1 MTYSRRFFTV
11 VLTAAFVAPL
21 ALQAPLAADEVRYR
35 TPPKAILDVLRAPQL
50 PTAFVAPSHAALLL
64 ATPLRYP
71 PIADLARPMLRIA
84 GLRID
89 PQTNGIHHASSYNA
103 FALVRVADGKRIPVA
118 LPAGAHVS
126 APVWSPDGTSFAFG
140 NVTRRGIDLYV
151 GTTATG
157 SIRKLNGVKLNTV
170 FNGAIAWLPDGK
182 TLLVYLVPAT
192 RGAAPVPPVVPI
204 GPIVQ
209 EGGGKKAPAVTYEDL
224 LASPYDEALF
234 DHFAAGQYAFVDA
247 ASARVAPLT
256 PLGIY
261 RRARI
266 APNARAILLDRIHKP
281 YTYAAPFE
289 AFPHELTV
297 VDRSGK
303 LLRRIVDVPLQVQAT
318 FDVVDTGPRDVAWR
332 ADKPSTLI
340 WAEAQDGGD
349 PATPATVRDIVY
361 ESNGSGP
368 GASRAVVSLAGRFV
382 GLDFVEGTSLAFVRD
397 YDREKR
403 VTRTLQLDLDRP
415 PGTGPF
421 ELSRLRDGDQ
431 YHNPGQPVGRSART
445 GEAVIVRDGD
455 AIFLRGAGAGPD
467 GRRPFLDRL
476 DLKTHQKT
484 RLFQSEL
491 APLEAVFDLLDVH
504 GNSLLLQRQSP
515 TEPPNYVVR
524 KTGSTTERA
533 LTAFVDPTPLL
544 RQIQRRVVT
553 YKRPDGVELSFTLY
567 LPPGYKEGTRLPT
580 LLWAYPFEF
589 NDPSIAG
596 QNTNST
602 QTFTTITGPSQ
613 IFAVLDGY
621 AVLDNASVPIV
632 GDPRT
637 VNDTFLDQLIADAKA
652 AIDRAAAL
660 GVTDPDKVAVGGHS
674 YGAFMTANLLAH
686 TRLFRAGI
694 ARSGAYNRSLTPF
707 GFQSER
713 RTYWEATDL
722 YTKLSPFT
730 YADKIADPILMTHGM
745 ADDNTGTFPIQ
756 SERMYAAIRGNGGTA
771 RLVMLP
777 YEAHGYVGRESIET
791 VLAEMLDWLD
801 KYVKNAP
808 PRS

>member
-1 MTYSRRFFTV
+1 MTHSRRFFAV
-11 VLTAAFVAPL
+11 ALVAAFVAPL
-21 ALQAPLAADEVRYR
+21 ATLAPLTAEEARYR
-35 TPPKAILDVLRAPQL
+35 LPPKAILDVLRAPQL
-50 PTAFVAPSHAALLL
+50 PTAFVSPSHDAILL

-71 PIADLARPMLRIA
+71 PVADLARPMLRIA

-89 PQTNGIHHASSYNA
+89 PKTNGIHHASSYDA
-103 FALVRVADGKRIPVA
+103 YALVRIADGKRIAVA
-118 LPAGAHVS
+118 LPAGVHAS
-126 APVWSPDGTSFAFG
+126 APVWSPDGSSFAFG
-140 NVTRRGIDLYV
+140 NATSHGVDLYLGV
-151 GTTATG
+151 TATG
-157 SIRKLNGVKLNTV
+157 AIRRLNAIELNTI
-170 FNGAIAWLPDGK
+170 FNGGIQWMPDGK
-182 TLLVYLVPAT
+182 TLLVYFVPAS
-192 RGAAPVPPVVPI
+192 RGAAPVAPAVPLGPVV
-204 GPIVQ
+204 Q
-209 EGGGKKAPAVTYEDL
+209 QSNGKKAPAVTFEDL
-224 LASPYDEALF
+224 LANPTDEALF
-234 DHFAAGQYAFVDA
+234 DHYASGRYAFVDVATARVA
-247 ASARVAPLT
+247 ALTPLGVYSRARVAP
-256 PLGIY
+256 
-261 RRARI
+261 
-266 APNARAILLDRIHKP
+266 NAREVLLDRIHRP
-281 YTYAAPFE
+281 YSYAVPYE

-297 VDRSGK
+297 VDQTGK
-303 LLRRIVDVPLQVQAT
+303 LLRRVVDVPLQENAT
-318 FDVVDTGPRDVAWR
+318 FDTVDTGPRDVAWR
-332 ADKPSTLI
+332 ADKAATLV
-340 WAEAQDGGD
+340 WTEAQDNGD
-349 PATPATVRDIVY
+349 PATPAAIRDIVY
-361 ESNGSGP
+361 QADATQP
-368 GASRAVVSLAGRFV
+368 GAKRAIVSLAGRFR
-382 GLDFVEGTSLAFVRD
+382 GLDFVEGTSLALVRD

-403 VTRTLQLDLDRP
+403 VTRTLEVDLD
-415 PGTGPF
+415 TANATPF
-421 ELSRLRDGDQ
+421 ELNRLRDGDQ
-431 YHNPGQPVGRSART
+431 YHNPGQPVARSART
-445 GEAVIVRDGD
+445 GEAVVVRDGD

-476 DLKTHQKT
+476 DLRTHQTT

-491 APLEAVFDLLDVH
+491 APLEAVFALLDAR
-504 GNSLLLQRQSP
+504 GTALLLQRQSP
-515 TEPPNYVVR
+515 SEPPNYVVR
-524 KTGSTTERA
+524 KAGSTAERA
-533 LTAFVDPTPLL
+533 LTAFADPTPLL

-602 QTFTTITGPSQ
+602 QTFTTISGPSQ
-613 IFAVLDGY
+613 IFAALAGY

-632 GDPRT
+632 GDPKT

-652 AIDRAAAL
+652 AIDKAAAL
-660 GVTDPDKVAVGGHS
+660 GVTDPGKVAVGGHS

-722 YTKLSPFT
+722 YTKMSPFT
-730 YADKIADPILMTHGM
+730 YADKIADPILLTHGM

-756 SERMYAAIRGNGGTA
+756 SERLFAAIRGNGGTA